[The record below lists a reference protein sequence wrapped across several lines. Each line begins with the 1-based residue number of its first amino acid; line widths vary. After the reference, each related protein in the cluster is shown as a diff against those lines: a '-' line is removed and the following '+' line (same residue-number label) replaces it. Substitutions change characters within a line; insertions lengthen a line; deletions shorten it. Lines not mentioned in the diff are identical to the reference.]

1 MEAAAIV
8 TDRVGQGSSFAP
20 GLGDRPL
27 AYETFRRIVVEGAGS
42 GRSVMQGYAGD
53 NYIEPFVD
61 DTHRYLLARAD
72 GALGRGRPGRSA
84 E

>member
-20 GLGDRPL
+20 GLVDRPL
-27 AYETFRRIVVEGAGS
+27 DYEAFRRIVVEGAGS
-42 GRSVMQGYAGD
+42 GRSVMQGHAGD
-53 NYIEPFVD
+53 PYIEPFID
-61 DTHRYLLARAD
+61 DIRRYLLGRAD